1 MVKRLI
7 SFLFLLL
14 LFPGYCLSFE
24 TRGQD
29 CSKCHTLTK
38 DEATN
43 LLQPVFPGV
52 RVLDVSISPAKSF
65 WEIFS
70 ELSGRKG
77 IVYIDFS
84 KKYVFTG
91 NLLSIKE
98 KKNVTQERF
107 SELSKVD
114 VSQIPVDHALVM
126 GDPKAKIRVFVFDD
140 PD

>member
-1 MVKRLI
+1 MLKKI
-7 SFLFLLL
+7 MSFLFFF
-14 LFPGYCLSFE
+14 LFLPVFCFGFE

-29 CSKCHTLTK
+29 CSKCHTLSK

-52 RVLDVSISPAKSF
+52 KVLEVNISAAKSL
-65 WEIFS
+65 WEVFS

-77 IVYIDFS
+77 IIYVDFS

-91 NLLSIKE
+91 NLLSIKD

-114 VSQIPVDHALVM
+114 VSQIPLDHALVM
-126 GDPKAKIRVFVFDD
+126 GDPKAKIRVIVFDD